1 MKNRQDNI
9 LSGVL
14 MAKTLLGSTGVCL
27 LFELLLRFTT
37 LGLTKKR
44 KKKKKKHTY
53 KCIDGLGPT
62 KIRPNNNSPSSV
74 AGLNLGGGGLAQ
86 DLRMCTVII
95 GEVSI

>member
-14 MAKTLLGSTGVCL
+14 MAKTLLGSAGVCL

-37 LGLTKKR
+37 LGLTKK
-44 KKKKKKHTY
+44 KKKEKEKTHVQVYRRVGSDQDPAKQQQPLLR
-53 KCIDGLGPT
+53 CGT
-62 KIRPNNNSPSSV
+62 KTW
-74 AGLNLGGGGLAQ
+74 GGLAQ

>member
-14 MAKTLLGSTGVCL
+14 MAKTLLGSAGVCL
-27 LFELLLRFTT
+27 LFELFLRFTT
-37 LGLTKKR
+37 LGLTKKKEKR
-44 KKKKKKHTY
+44 IKKKHTY

-74 AGLNLGGGGLAQ
+74 AGLKLGGDSPRIFGCAPL
-86 DLRMCTVII
+86 
-95 GEVSI
+95 